1 GEALA
6 PLASEHGLAVCGLY
20 GDLPSEEQDAAL
32 RRGSR
37 RKVVLAT
44 NVAETSVTVDG
55 VTGVLDTGLVRRLRF
70 DPASGLDRLELGRV
84 SRASAEQR
92 AGRAGRQE
100 PGVCLRLWPAYEQST
115 LAEREQPEI
124 LRIDLS
130 GPALQLLAWGE
141 RDLSR
146 FGWFEAPDPGALE
159 AALDLLR
166 RLGAIDAQGVTALG
180 ERLARLPAH
189 PRLGRLLLEGEL
201 RGAKREAALLAAL
214 LAERDPFARPKGEGD
229 PRGPRAGDGRTDLLH
244 RLDLLQSFARK

>member
-70 DPASGLDRLELGRV
+70 DPATGLDRLELGRV

-92 AGRAGRQE
+92 AGRAGRQG
-100 PGVCLRLWPAYEQST
+100 PGLCLRLWPAWEHAT
-115 LAEREQPEI
+115 LPERETPEI
-124 LRIDLS
+124 ARVDLAA
-130 GPALQLLAWGE
+130 PALQLLAWGE
-141 RDLSR
+141 ADLEA
-146 FGWFEAPDPGALE
+146 FEWFEPPDP
-159 AALDLLR
+159 AAL
-166 RLGAIDAQGVTALG
+166 ASAL
-180 ERLARLPAH
+180 
-189 PRLGRLLLEGEL
+189 
-201 RGAKREAALLAAL
+201 
-214 LAERDPFARPKGEGD
+214 
-229 PRGPRAGDGRTDLLH
+229 
-244 RLDLLQSFARK
+244 